1 MSRPFLYLPACIT
14 HLRRLCLPAT
24 IAAECPPD
32 PHKETNLPMTQ
43 SITAQILDG
52 KLTSQQL
59 VTSLGEELRMLA
71 ASQPVLPKLVVVL
84 VGDDPASQV
93 YVGKKAK
100 MAVKIGMLSEVLT
113 FPAQTSQEEL
123 VSVIRKLNA
132 DDTVHGILVQL
143 PLPKH
148 INTLD
153 IITTVDPRKDVDG
166 LHPLNLGLLMTGD
179 PSACKPCTPAGV
191 ITLLKAYNIPMAGR
205 HAVVLGRSNIVGKPM
220 GMLLLQENATVSYC
234 HSKTA
239 DLAAIT
245 RQADIL
251 VAAVGVPKMVTADF
265 IKPGAVVVDVGIN
278 RLDGKLVGD
287 VDFDSAAET
296 ASFITPVPGGV
307 GPMTIATL
315 MANTLELY
323 KRRLGIQQ

>member
-1 MSRPFLYLPACIT
+1 
-14 HLRRLCLPAT
+14 
-24 IAAECPPD
+24 
-32 PHKETNLPMTQ
+32 MTQ

-113 FPAQTSQEEL
+113 YPAQTSQEEL

-191 ITLLKAYNIPMAGR
+191 ITLLKAYNIPMAGK

>member
-1 MSRPFLYLPACIT
+1 
-14 HLRRLCLPAT
+14 
-24 IAAECPPD
+24 
-32 PHKETNLPMTQ
+32 MTQ
-43 SITAQILDG
+43 SLTAQILDG
-52 KLTSQQL
+52 KLVSQQL
-59 VTSLGEELRMLA
+59 TASLSEELKALSG
-71 ASQPVLPKLVVVL
+71 SQAVLPKLVVVL

-100 MAVKIGMLSEVLT
+100 MAQKIGMLSEVLT
-113 FPAQTSQEEL
+113 YPASTSQQEL
-123 VSVIRKLNA
+123 MAVIQKLNA
-132 DDTVHGILVQL
+132 DPTVHGILVQL
-143 PLPKH
+143 PLPRQ

-153 IITTVDPRKDVDG
+153 IITTVDPKKDVDG

-191 ITLLKAYNIPMAGR
+191 ITLLKAYKVAMAGK

-234 HSKTA
+234 HSKTE
-239 DLAAIT
+239 DLPSFT

-251 VAAVGVPKMVTADF
+251 VAAVGVPNLVTADF

-287 VDFDSAAET
+287 VDFESVAGKAG
-296 ASFITPVPGGV
+296 FITPVPGGV

-315 MANTLELY
+315 MANTLALY
-323 KRRLGIQQ
+323 KRSLA

>member
-1 MSRPFLYLPACIT
+1 
-14 HLRRLCLPAT
+14 
-24 IAAECPPD
+24 
-32 PHKETNLPMTQ
+32 
-43 SITAQILDG
+43 
-52 KLTSQQL
+52 
-59 VTSLGEELRMLA
+59 VSL
-71 ASQPVLPKLVVVL
+71 
-84 VGDDPASQV
+84 
-93 YVGKKAK
+93 
-100 MAVKIGMLSEVLT
+100 
-113 FPAQTSQEEL
+113 
-123 VSVIRKLNA
+123 IRKLNA

>member
-1 MSRPFLYLPACIT
+1 
-14 HLRRLCLPAT
+14 
-24 IAAECPPD
+24 
-32 PHKETNLPMTQ
+32 MTQ
-43 SITAQILDG
+43 SITSNILDG
-52 KLTSQQL
+52 KVISQQL
-59 VTSLGEELRMLA
+59 VTSLHEELTALREHQA
-71 ASQPVLPKLVVVL
+71 VLPKLVVVL

-100 MAVKIGMLSEVLT
+100 MAQKIGMLSEVLT
-113 FPAQTSQEEL
+113 YPASTSQAEL
-123 VSVIRKLNA
+123 LTVIQRLNA
-132 DDTVHGILVQL
+132 DPSVHGILVQL

-148 INTLD
+148 IHTQD
-153 IITTVDPRKDVDG
+153 IITAVDPKKDVDG

-179 PSACKPCTPAGV
+179 PHACKPCTPAGV
-191 ITLLKAYNIPMAGR
+191 ITLLKAYQVAMAGK

-239 DLAAIT
+239 DLPAFT

-251 VAAVGVPKMVTADF
+251 VAAVGVPKLVTADF

-278 RLDGKLVGD
+278 RVDGKLVGD
-287 VDFDSAAET
+287 VDFDSVMGK
-296 ASFITPVPGGV
+296 ASLITPVPGGV

-315 MANTLELY
+315 MANTLLLY
-323 KRRLGIQQ
+323 KRSQALL

>member
-1 MSRPFLYLPACIT
+1 
-14 HLRRLCLPAT
+14 
-24 IAAECPPD
+24 
-32 PHKETNLPMTQ
+32 MTQQ

-52 KLTSQQL
+52 KKVSQQVVEKL
-59 VTSLGEELRMLA
+59 THELQA
-71 ASQPVLPKLVVVL
+71 IHASGALLPKLVVVL

-100 MAVKIGMLSEVLT
+100 MAQKIGMLSELIT
-113 FPAQTSQEEL
+113 LPAQTSQAEL
-123 VSVIRKLNA
+123 LEIIQRLNNDA
-132 DDTVHGILVQL
+132 TVHGILVQL

-148 INTLD
+148 INTLE
-153 IITTVDPRKDVDG
+153 IITAVNPKKDVDG

-179 PSACKPCTPAGV
+179 PTACKPCTPAGV
-191 ITLLKAYNIPMAGR
+191 ITILKDYNIPMTGK

-239 DLAAIT
+239 DLQAIT

-251 VAAVGVPKMVTADF
+251 VAAVGVPNLVTADF
-265 IKPGAVVVDVGIN
+265 IKPGATVVDVGIN

-287 VDFDSAAET
+287 VDFDSAAT
-296 ASFITPVPGGV
+296 KAGYITPVPGGV

-315 MANTLELY
+315 MSNTLDLY
-323 KRRLGIQQ
+323 KRSLQG

>member
-1 MSRPFLYLPACIT
+1 
-14 HLRRLCLPAT
+14 
-24 IAAECPPD
+24 
-32 PHKETNLPMTQ
+32 MTQ
-43 SITAQILDG
+43 SLTSQILDG
-52 KLTSQQL
+52 KLVSQQL
-59 VTSLGEELRMLA
+59 TASLSEELKVLSG
-71 ASQPVLPKLVVVL
+71 SQAVLPKLVVVL

-100 MAVKIGMLSEVLT
+100 MAQRIGMLSEVLT
-113 FPAQTSQEEL
+113 YPASTSQQEL
-123 VSVIRKLNA
+123 VAVIQKLNT
-132 DDTVHGILVQL
+132 DPTVHGILVQL
-143 PLPKH
+143 PLPRQ

-153 IITTVDPRKDVDG
+153 IITTVDPKKDVDG

-191 ITLLKAYNIPMAGR
+191 ITLLKAYKVAMAGK

-234 HSKTA
+234 HSKTE
-239 DLAAIT
+239 DLPSLT

-251 VAAVGVPKMVTADF
+251 VAAVGVPNMVTADF

-287 VDFDSAAET
+287 VDFESVAGKAG
-296 ASFITPVPGGV
+296 FITPVPGGV

-315 MANTLELY
+315 MANTLALY
-323 KRRLGIQQ
+323 KRSLA

>member
-1 MSRPFLYLPACIT
+1 
-14 HLRRLCLPAT
+14 
-24 IAAECPPD
+24 
-32 PHKETNLPMTQ
+32 MTQ

>member
-1 MSRPFLYLPACIT
+1 
-14 HLRRLCLPAT
+14 
-24 IAAECPPD
+24 
-32 PHKETNLPMTQ
+32 MTQ
-43 SITAQILDG
+43 SVTSQILDG
-52 KLTSQQL
+52 KKVSQQVVEKL
-59 VTSLGEELRMLA
+59 TYELQA
-71 ASQPVLPKLVVVL
+71 IHASGAPLPKLVVVL

-100 MAVKIGMLSEVLT
+100 TAQKIGMLSELIT
-113 FPAQTSQEEL
+113 LPAQTSQDEL
-123 VSVIRKLNA
+123 LATIQRLNA

-148 INTLD
+148 INTLE
-153 IITTVDPRKDVDG
+153 IITAVNPKKDVDG

-179 PSACKPCTPAGV
+179 PAACKPCTPAGV
-191 ITLLKAYNIPMAGR
+191 ITLLKAYEVPMAGK

-251 VAAVGVPKMVTADF
+251 IAAVGVAKLVTADF
-265 IKPGAVVVDVGIN
+265 IKPGATVVDVGIN

-287 VDFDSAAET
+287 VDFDSTAEK
-296 ASFITPVPGGV
+296 AGFITPVPGGV

-315 MANTLELY
+315 MSNTLELY
-323 KRRLGIQQ
+323 KRSVHS

>member
-1 MSRPFLYLPACIT
+1 
-14 HLRRLCLPAT
+14 
-24 IAAECPPD
+24 
-32 PHKETNLPMTQ
+32 MTQ

-132 DDTVHGILVQL
+132 DDTVYGILVQL

-191 ITLLKAYNIPMAGR
+191 ITLLKAYNIPMAGK